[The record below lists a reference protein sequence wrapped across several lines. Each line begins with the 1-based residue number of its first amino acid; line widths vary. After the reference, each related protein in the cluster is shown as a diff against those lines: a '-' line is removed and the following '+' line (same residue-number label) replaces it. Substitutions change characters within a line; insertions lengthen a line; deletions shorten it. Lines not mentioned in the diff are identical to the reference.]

1 LFAYVVRFL
10 TASFNSVQAGLEKIH
25 TTLDDAAR
33 MLGAASGRVVTR
45 VHLPLLRG
53 PLLAGFLLVFID
65 VMKELPAT
73 LLLRPFNFET
83 LATRTYRLAS
93 DERLAEASTSAL
105 LIVALGLIPTIMLS
119 ISIARAALRR
129 KG

>member
-1 LFAYVVRFL
+1 VRFL

>member
-1 LFAYVVRFL
+1 
-10 TASFNSVQAGLEKIH
+10 
-25 TTLDDAAR
+25 
-33 MLGAASGRVVTR
+33 MLGARPVRVLSA

-93 DERLAEASTSAL
+93 DERLSEASTSAL
-105 LIVALGLIPTIMLS
+105 LIVMLGLIPTIMLS
-119 ISIARAALRR
+119 ISIARASFRR
-129 KG
+129 PG